1 MRFLSSEI
9 SQSDS
14 SMSLLNH
21 LSELRV
27 RVIYCVVSILICSAI
42 SLLFA
47 EDVILTLSEPYG
59 GLLQVIEPTE
69 SFAVYL
75 RIGLTIGIALSS
87 PVLIYQILAFVTPG
101 LTIREKKMIIFVLPL
116 SLVLF
121 TIGASF
127 AWFIMTPAAIDFL
140 SQFMNDIFVVNWTSR
155 SFVRFV
161 LSITFWIGIA
171 FEMPLVLMFLAWL
184 GFVTPMSLLR
194 GWRLAVVIISILS
207 AAITPTVDPFNMI
220 LVMAPLFCLYLF
232 SILLSVFPYR
242 SRKRRKK

>member
-87 PVLIYQILAFVTPG
+87 PILIYQILAFVTPG
-101 LTIREKKMIIFVLPL
+101 LTIREKKMIIF
-116 SLVLF
+116 
-121 TIGASF
+121 GSF
-127 AWFIMTPAAIDFL
+127 DYFFYTHNINQI
-140 SQFMNDIFVVNWTSR
+140 IF
-155 SFVRFV
+155 F
-161 LSITFWIGIA
+161 
-171 FEMPLVLMFLAWL
+171 
-184 GFVTPMSLLR
+184 
-194 GWRLAVVIISILS
+194 
-207 AAITPTVDPFNMI
+207 
-220 LVMAPLFCLYLF
+220 
-232 SILLSVFPYR
+232 
-242 SRKRRKK
+242 